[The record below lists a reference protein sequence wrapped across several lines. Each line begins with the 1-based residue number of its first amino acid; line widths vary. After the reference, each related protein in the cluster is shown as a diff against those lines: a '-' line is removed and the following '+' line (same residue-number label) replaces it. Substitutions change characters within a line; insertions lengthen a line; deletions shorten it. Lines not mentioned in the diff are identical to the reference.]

1 MKLSPQRLNL
11 LFCLFLLG
19 ASAARA
25 QTLMVAPADTIVI
38 HGRVWTGNPKQPW
51 AQALA
56 IRKGKITFVGDDPPV
71 ERMRGMGTKI
81 INAAGRLIL
90 PGLVDSHAHF
100 FEGSIF
106 LNRAHL
112 EGTHSVAEIQK
123 RLKEYA
129 ANHPGNDWLVG
140 AGWDYSAFGE
150 AKLPHK
156 KFLDEVF
163 PDRPVYLDGFDGHTA
178 WVNSKALE
186 LAGIGRDTVNPPNG
200 VIERDSQTGEATGVL
215 KEDDAID
222 LVKKVRPLVERDDRL
237 NAIRAGMHL
246 ANQFGLTR
254 IHAAGGHYESGD
266 FEELGLYE
274 TLLDH
279 NDLTVRLYVAYFV
292 NPPDLRPQDLEAL
305 EAAHKKYTGDWL
317 TAGAAKIRIDGVIE
331 THTAAM
337 LEPYSDDPSTKGTLF
352 WNADK
357 YKAAVAA
364 LDKRGFQIFTHAV
377 GDAAVRIA
385 LDAYESAAEA
395 NHSKDRRHRIEHIET
410 PAASDIPR
418 FGKLG
423 VIPSMQPLHA
433 YPDDDTLGVW
443 LKNVGPDRGSRAW
456 PWQSIRSAGGRLAF
470 GSDWN
475 VVTLNPFEGIQN
487 AVLRQTTDGTP
498 KGGWIP
504 QECLTVDQ
512 AVQAY
517 TLGAAHAGHREKWE
531 GSLEEDKLADLIIVS
546 QNIFEIAPQHIKN
559 TKVVLTMV
567 GGRVVYKA
575 PLR

>member
-1 MKLSPQRLNL
+1 MKLSLHRLILQLSLVL
-11 LFCLFLLG
+11 LVASG
-19 ASAARA
+19 AKA
-25 QTLMVAPADTIVI
+25 QGLMVSPADTIVI

-51 AQALA
+51 AQAVA
-56 IRKGKITFVGDDPPV
+56 IRKGKIEYVGDDVPV
-71 ERMRGMGTKI
+71 ERMRGMGTKV
-81 INAAGRLIL
+81 INAAGKLVL

-112 EGTHSVAEIQK
+112 EGAHSLAEIQK
-123 RLKEYA
+123 RLKDYA
-129 ANHPGNDWLVG
+129 AEHPGNDWIVG
-140 AGWDYSAFGE
+140 AGWDYAAFGE

-156 KFLDEVF
+156 KSLDELF
-163 PDRPVYLDGFDGHTA
+163 PDRPVYLDSYDSHTA

-186 LAGIGRDTVNPPNG
+186 LAGIGRETVNPPNG
-200 VIERDSQTGEATGVL
+200 IIERDPQTGEATGVL

-222 LVKKVRPLVERDDRL
+222 LVKKVRPPAERDDRL
-237 NAIRAGMHL
+237 NAIRAGMLL

-266 FEELGLYE
+266 FDELGLYE
-274 TLLDH
+274 TLLSH

-317 TAGAAKIRIDGVIE
+317 TAGAAKLRIDGVIE

-337 LEPYSDDPSTKGTLF
+337 LEPYTDDPSTKGTLF
-352 WNADK
+352 WNPDK

-377 GDAAVRIA
+377 GDGAVRTA
-385 LDAYESAAEA
+385 LDAYELAAEA
-395 NHSKDRRHRIEHIET
+395 NHSKDRRHRVEHIET
-410 PAASDIPR
+410 IAASDIPR

-433 YPDDDTLGVW
+433 YPDADTLNVW

-456 PWQSIRSAGGRLAF
+456 PWQSIRFAGGHLAF

-487 AVLRQTTDGTP
+487 AVTRQTTDGQP
-498 KGGWIP
+498 QGGWIP
-504 QECLTVDQ
+504 KECLTVEE
-512 AVQAY
+512 AVEAY
-517 TLGAAHAGHREKWE
+517 TLGAAYAAHREKWE
-531 GSLEEDKLADLIIVS
+531 GSLEEQKLADLIIVS
-546 QNIFEIAPQHIKN
+546 QNIFEIVPSHIKD